1 MKGQFQTSIYMPLT
15 GEGPTEITAYD
26 ETGNVATASFY
37 TEFGFDSL
45 QDQLGA
51 IESALGVTPEASP
64 VAEGSPVAAAS
75 PAADGSSENAVEPD
89 EVGTPTS

>member
-1 MKGQFQTSIYMPLT
+1 MPLT
-15 GEGPTEITAYD
+15 GEGPTEIRAYD
-26 ETGNVATASFY
+26 ETGNTATASFY

-51 IESALGVTPEASP
+51 IESALGLTPEAEASP
-64 VAEGSPVAAAS
+64 VAQGTPAAVGSPGAS
-75 PAADGSSENAVEPD
+75 GSSEDEVEPE